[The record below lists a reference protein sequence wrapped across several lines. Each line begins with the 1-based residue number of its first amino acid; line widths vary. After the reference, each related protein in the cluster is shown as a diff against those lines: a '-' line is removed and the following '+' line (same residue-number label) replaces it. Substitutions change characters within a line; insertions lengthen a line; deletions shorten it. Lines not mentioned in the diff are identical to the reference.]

1 MQAQNKV
8 LLMLHLMWKA
18 ENLNQQNNLLDG
30 KGLKMKPMSK
40 YFYLT
45 ERMRLSKMI
54 VMRHS
59 IETLK
64 DLRRTLVK
72 FRQRNLI
79 QKTSRNPMVHIG
91 IETNTTLDSA
101 HFTDSDCDVDGHKLM
116 RFCSKRS
123 RKLKIRYVTEITNL
137 SQECIEEDRT
147 CTAEI
152 DLTCNICSTQLL
164 NHAVNSGLIV
174 DIDGGAGVSIL
185 LMQRSSSTKWPILQ
199 GITVSATDI
208 LCSELSYSRDDAY
221 RRSSGRDSLLTSSSV
236 DLVGSCM
243 QTENSLQCF
252 SDIYNMRD
260 AVLKYEECP

>member
-45 ERMRLSKMI
+45 EQMRLSKML

-79 QKTSRNPMVHIG
+79 QKISRNPMVHIG

-101 HFTDSDCDVDGHKLM
+101 HFTDNDCDVDGHKLM
-116 RFCSKRS
+116 RFCSKCS
-123 RKLKIRYVTEITNL
+123 RKFKIRYVTEITNL
-137 SQECIEEDRT
+137 S
-147 CTAEI
+147 
-152 DLTCNICSTQLL
+152 
-164 NHAVNSGLIV
+164 
-174 DIDGGAGVSIL
+174 
-185 LMQRSSSTKWPILQ
+185 
-199 GITVSATDI
+199 
-208 LCSELSYSRDDAY
+208 
-221 RRSSGRDSLLTSSSV
+221 
-236 DLVGSCM
+236 
-243 QTENSLQCF
+243 
-252 SDIYNMRD
+252 
-260 AVLKYEECP
+260 